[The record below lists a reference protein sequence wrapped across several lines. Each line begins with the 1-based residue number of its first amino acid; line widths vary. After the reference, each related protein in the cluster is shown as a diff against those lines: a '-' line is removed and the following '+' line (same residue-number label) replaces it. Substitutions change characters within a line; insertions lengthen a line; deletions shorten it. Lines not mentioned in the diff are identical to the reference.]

1 MARKPVP
8 QTTRR
13 LLEST
18 LEALSARLPSGWT
31 TEIAHRSA
39 TGGELRVTA
48 PNGDAGQIAVSVR
61 DRVTPR
67 EATAIEPPNGSV
79 VVASSW
85 LSPRTRELLERSGV
99 GYVDETG
106 NAFVVLDRPGL
117 FIRTEGARRDPSP
130 SPTKGLNL
138 RGGRAWAVMRTLVEV
153 QPPYGVSD
161 LAAALGADAGYVSR
175 ILAALADEL
184 LITREPRGPVQQVEW
199 EPLLRQITVGYSLLG
214 ANETSSWVAPGGA
227 EQFLRD
233 LESSKTKGW
242 AVTGSFAAS
251 QFVSVAAP
259 EVAVVFAEDPERI
272 ASVGRLRPVR
282 NGGNVVTA
290 LPYDPIV
297 FERTWRKGNAVYASL
312 AQIAMDCL
320 TGPGRMPAEGEAL
333 LDWLGRKAPRWQPP
347 ALGEPADLP

>member
-13 LLEST
+13 LLES
-18 LEALSARLPSGWT
+18 ALGSLNARLPPGWT
-31 TEIAHRSA
+31 ADIAHRST
-39 TGGELRVTA
+39 TGGELSVTA
-48 PNGDAGQIAVSVR
+48 PNGDTGQIAVSAR
-61 DRVTPR
+61 DRFTPR
-67 EATAIEPPNGSV
+67 DATAIEPPEGV
-79 VVASSW
+79 VLVTSSW
-85 LSPRTRELLERSGV
+85 LSPRTRELLEGAGV
-99 GYVDETG
+99 GYLDETG

-130 SPTKGLNL
+130 TPTKGPNL
-138 RGGRAWAVMRTLVEV
+138 RGGRAWAAMRTLVEV

-175 ILAALADEL
+175 ILAALAEEL

-214 ANETSSWVAPGGA
+214 ANETTSWVAPGGA

-233 LESSKTKGW
+233 LEATKTKGW
-242 AVTGSFAAS
+242 AITGSFAAS
-251 QFVSVAAP
+251 QLVSVAAP
-259 EVAVVFAEDPERI
+259 EIAVVFAEDPERI
-272 ASVGRLRPVR
+272 ASVTRLRPVR

-333 LDWLGRKAPRWQPP
+333 LDWLGRKAPRWQAP